1 MKSKSLQLQSNKS
14 KKRSC
19 KNIENKK
26 KKYTALL
33 CTISIPWKCVWRC
46 SSGSRMKGSK
56 TEMYHWTL
64 GKKLQSMIF
73 FFSFFEQYQSE
84 YHCYS
89 KCLAL
94 FCLEALDLQRQLSLT
109 PAGQSVSHPA
119 SQPVS
124 QSQWGGE
131 GECPLSASLLWSSG
145 CQAAAPQRSTSS
157 WAPLDPPSVSQR
169 KKAAPPRLANRGSPP
184 HTASPTGG
192 GPATTR
198 PCCRPALSPIS
209 QFFDTKITLAGRC
222 NSHISGIFASVLFIF
237 LKRSFEFIFFNVLYC
252 YFCLHAVVYKILAAE
267 LALHC
272 SYAETLWSEV
282 PLYVHPV
289 YWMQN
294 EDQYYRALLIVYL
307 FLNWSCFCVW
317 QYSVVLPGRILRCV
331 KKKK

>member
-1 MKSKSLQLQSNKS
+1 MKTT
-14 KKRSC
+14 
-19 KNIENKK
+19 

-46 SSGSRMKGSK
+46 SSGSRMKGNK

-64 GKKLQSMIF
+64 GKKTAVYD

-109 PAGQSVSHPA
+109 FAGQSA
-119 SQPVS
+119 SQSAGVG
-124 QSQWGGE
+124 WGG
-131 GECPLSASLLWSSG
+131 GASTECLSAVVLWASSG
-145 CQAAAPQRSTSS
+145 SPPTAQHFLLGST
-157 WAPLDPPSVSQR
+157 WPSLSLV
-169 KKAAPPRLANRGSPP
+169 KDKAAPPKTRPIAALR
-184 HTASPTGG
+184 HTRHLQR

-237 LKRSFEFIFFNVLYC
+237 LKRSFDFIFFNVLYC

-307 FLNWSCFCVW
+307 FLTDHAFVFDS
-317 QYSVVLPGRILRCV
+317 IL
-331 KKKK
+331 